1 VSKDLKADVAA
12 ARKNWQT
19 LAVMRTAWASS
30 LKPLGACLLAVMLCA
45 GLALPAHAITANTSV
60 IPSAVTVTKE
70 TAYRGVFGGGAEA
83 HTGLF
88 GEDNPV
94 NNSDPSG
101 KAVYFVERHFQGFV
115 NGMAWPLGYGH
126 GYLMFTDPSDPGTGD
141 PFWVRTRQQI
151 LHTFSWHPYS
161 WNFDSHAQPGVP
173 GRVWENDTAH
183 DWNPGIRHN
192 AVLVTTDAG
201 QQSVLLNYINN
212 WIATAQPGYDYGRP
226 IPDKND
232 PGNTIGN
239 PHVPAPAGGVFYS
252 LRGQNCVWWS
262 TVMLMDSGIH
272 VPTSVYTEINQYNHG
287 VGYASDVISGARSP
301 NTFGTL
307 SGRPLGINLSL
318 PGYDLSGFDTGL

>member
-1 VSKDLKADVAA
+1 VNRGLLHLLLCLL
-12 ARKNWQT
+12 
-19 LAVMRTAWASS
+19 LAFMGTPAWAHCRPETRVGGSPVFSS
-30 LKPLGACLLAVMLCA
+30 VFASQE
-45 GLALPAHAITANTSV
+45 TANPIGT
-60 IPSAVTVTKE
+60 PSENGGCGYDFAS
-70 TAYRGVFGGGAEA
+70 GV
-83 HTGLF
+83 HKYLY